1 MISLCVSLYC
11 RRPSNV
17 RRPFL
22 WFFCF
27 HHFSLTHARRRINDI
42 RIIICVDP
50 QVSASSQLPRTYFEA
65 TNAFANILKRRK
77 NCFRLYTIGM
87 RSVARE
93 VECTQAR
100 RSARS
105 CELYWMSFTFN
116 FVCIWF
122 LFLCNALIALTLAR
136 IFLPAPRHAC
146 TANCIWWRVMHSTN
160 THTATISIL
169 SASVLRF
176 CCWRCG
182 MYARTQVTCAC
193 AVDICCIY
201 TVCFIV
207 TFSIC
212 AKTMCR
218 WPLFTDLHRA
228 THKNNTIPFRLL
240 RRLRSGVCVCAN
252 RIYPIADTQS
262 MCAMQ
267 ALYWLFFLFFCFSWI
282 FIFCLF
288 DWEPTM
294 SRVFGALRLICK

>member
-1 MISLCVSLYC
+1 MPPAQCRIKGQHTFAPQTNRAQKRQKSYSKKEMISLCVSLYC

-116 FVCIWF
+116 FVCI
-122 LFLCNALIALTLAR
+122 
-136 IFLPAPRHAC
+136 
-146 TANCIWWRVMHSTN
+146 
-160 THTATISIL
+160 
-169 SASVLRF
+169 
-176 CCWRCG
+176 
-182 MYARTQVTCAC
+182 
-193 AVDICCIY
+193 
-201 TVCFIV
+201 
-207 TFSIC
+207 
-212 AKTMCR
+212 
-218 WPLFTDLHRA
+218 
-228 THKNNTIPFRLL
+228 
-240 RRLRSGVCVCAN
+240 
-252 RIYPIADTQS
+252 
-262 MCAMQ
+262 
-267 ALYWLFFLFFCFSWI
+267 
-282 FIFCLF
+282 
-288 DWEPTM
+288 
-294 SRVFGALRLICK
+294 